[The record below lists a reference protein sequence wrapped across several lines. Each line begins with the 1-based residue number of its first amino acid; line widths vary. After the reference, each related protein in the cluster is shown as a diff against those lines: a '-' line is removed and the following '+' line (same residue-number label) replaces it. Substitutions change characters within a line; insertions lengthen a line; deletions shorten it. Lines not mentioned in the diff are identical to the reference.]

1 MKRKKKA
8 GGILNSAINKIPF
21 ELHIPG
27 YQYCG
32 PGTNVKKRLL
42 RGDPGINPLDQA
54 CKQHDI
60 AYYKYKDGPERY
72 EADKLL
78 AKKAWSRVRAGD
90 ASVGE
95 RASALA
101 VTAAMRTKMGLTK
114 IGDKM
119 GLVKIGGKLMRPN
132 MMKKKKKN
140 AKKKMKKPGRKQTFA
155 SLVKKAKIALKKSKP
170 ATMQNAVD
178 VALKSV
184 KGVKKAEFL
193 RPRIIPIP
201 KTGGV
206 LPLIPIF
213 AGLSAL
219 GALVGG
225 TSSVIKT
232 MNETK
237 QAKEALN
244 ESQRH
249 NRMMEAVALGKQ
261 PTTGAGLY
269 LKPYKQGYGLY
280 LKPYPNSTA
289 KNR

>member
-1 MKRKKKA
+1 MNRKIKIG

-32 PGTNVKKRLL
+32 PGTNLKKRLS
-42 RGDPGINPLDQA
+42 RGDPGINQLDQA

-60 AYYKYKDGPERY
+60 TYSKFRDGPERY

-78 AKKAWSRVRAGD
+78 AQKAWSRVKSGD

-95 RASALA
+95 RASAIA
-101 VTAAMRTKMGLTK
+101 VTAAMKTKMGLS
-114 IGDKM
+114 
-119 GLVKIGGKLMRPN
+119 KIGGKLRKLKPK
-132 MMKKKKKN
+132 MKKKKRKIKKSKTMMKT
-140 AKKKMKKPGRKQTFA
+140 KKKQSFA
-155 SLVKKAKIALKKSKP
+155 SLVRKAKIALKKSKP
-170 ATMQNAVD
+170 TTIQSAVD
-178 VALKSV
+178 VAVRSV
-184 KGVKKAEFL
+184 RGTKKGEFT

-219 GALVGG
+219 GALLGG
-225 TSSVIKT
+225 TSSIVKT
-232 MNETK
+232 VNETK
-237 QAKEALN
+237 QAKEMLN

-249 NRMMEAVALGKQ
+249 NHMMEAVALGKQ
-261 PTTGAGLY
+261 PASGAGLY
-269 LKPYKQGYGLY
+269 LKPYKKGYGLY
-280 LKPYPNSTA
+280 LKPYQST
-289 KNR
+289 KNF

>member
-1 MKRKKKA
+1 MKIKRKG
-8 GGILNSAINKIPF
+8 GGILNSIVNKIPF
-21 ELHIPG
+21 EMHIPG

-32 PGTNVKKRLL
+32 PGTNLKKRLA

-60 AYYKYKDGPERY
+60 SYSIYKNGPRRY

-78 AKKAWSRVRAGD
+78 AKKAWDRVRAGD
-90 ASVGE
+90 ASAGE

-101 VTAAMRTKMGLTK
+101 VAAAMKTKMGLTK
-114 IGDKM
+114 IG
-119 GLVKIGGKLMRPN
+119 GKLGKLKPKN
-132 MMKKKKKN
+132 KKKKT
-140 AKKKMKKPGRKQTFA
+140 KKRSFA
-155 SLVKKAKIALKKSKP
+155 SLIKKAKIALKKSKP
-170 ATMQNAVD
+170 TTVQKAVD

-184 KGVKKAEFL
+184 RGANRADFM

-219 GALVGG
+219 GALMGG
-225 TSSVIKT
+225 TSSIIKT
-232 MNETK
+232 VNETK

-249 NRMMEAVALGKQ
+249 NRMMEAVSLGKH

-269 LKPYKQGYGLY
+269 LKPYKKGYGLY
-280 LKPYPNSTA
+280 LKPYPSA
-289 KNR
+289 KNF